1 MIQLQGIEKVFRTD
15 TVETNAL
22 AGVSLSVTTGE
33 FVAIMGPSGCG
44 KSTLLGIIGLIDKAS
59 GGSYRFEGEEV
70 GRLPERL
77 AARRRRER
85 IGFIFQQFNLV
96 DELTVAENVALALRY
111 RSMSA
116 GERKRRVEEALDRVA
131 IGHRAKHYPAQLS
144 GGQQQRAAIARAV
157 VGAPALLLADEPTGN
172 LDSNNGLE
180 VMRLLSELNAQGSTL
195 IMVTHSQYQA
205 DQAHRCVRMLDG
217 RVIGDTTN
225 QRPEAA

>member
-1 MIQLQGIEKVFRTD
+1 MIEMTTIEKVFRTE
-15 TVETNAL
+15 TVETKAL
-22 AGVSLSVTTGE
+22 AGVDLTIKQGE

-44 KSTLLGIIGLIDKAS
+44 KSTLLGILWLIDKATR
-59 GGSYRFEGEEV
+59 GSYRFEGEEV
-70 GRLPERL
+70 ATLPERL

-85 IGFIFQQFNLV
+85 IGFVFQQFNLV

-116 GERKRRVEEALDRVA
+116 GERKRRIEEALDRVA
-131 IGHRAKHYPAQLS
+131 IGHRARHFPAQLS

-157 VGAPALLLADEPTGN
+157 VGGPALLLADEPTGN

-195 IMVTHSQYQA
+195 IMVTHAQFQA
-205 DQAHRCVRMLDG
+205 DQAHRCIHMLDG
-217 RVIGDTTN
+217 RVIGDSTN

>member
-1 MIQLQGIEKVFRTD
+1 MIEMTTIEKVFRTE
-15 TVETNAL
+15 TVETKAL
-22 AGVSLSVTTGE
+22 AGVDLTIKQGE

-44 KSTLLGIIGLIDKAS
+44 KSTLLGILGLIDKATR
-59 GGSYRFEGEEV
+59 GSYRFEGEEV
-70 GRLPERL
+70 ATLPERL

-85 IGFIFQQFNLV
+85 IGFVFQQFNLV

-116 GERKRRVEEALDRVA
+116 GERKRRIEEALDRVA
-131 IGHRAKHYPAQLS
+131 IGHRARHFPAQLS

-157 VGAPALLLADEPTGN
+157 VGGPALLLADEPTGN
-172 LDSNNGLE
+172 LDSNNGRE

-195 IMVTHSQYQA
+195 IMVTHAQFQA
-205 DQAHRCVRMLDG
+205 DQAHRCIHMLDG
-217 RVIGDTTN
+217 RVIGDSTN